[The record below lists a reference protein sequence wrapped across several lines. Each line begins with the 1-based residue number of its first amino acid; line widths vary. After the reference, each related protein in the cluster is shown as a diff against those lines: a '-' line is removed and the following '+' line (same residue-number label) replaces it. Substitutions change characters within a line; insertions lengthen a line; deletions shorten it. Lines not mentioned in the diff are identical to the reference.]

1 MQSDSRLP
9 RAARSDVRVR
19 ALAVAF
25 IVAFAWVGT
34 TSRGAAQD
42 AQLVIDLAQTAES
55 AGADSRASV
64 AQLSG
69 TLRPSQKRGVAVTLP
84 AGRCVVVVARSAAG
98 LENVDVEIAR
108 GRTVLARDTD
118 TGRSATARHCAG
130 PTSERLEARARAFR
144 GAGAFV
150 LAAYLLPQAEVSA
163 PATGSAAQP
172 FAAGLLDRLALLVR
186 ASSGGMAPLTAPA
199 REVLAPGQRV
209 ERDVT
214 IVPGRCY
221 RVIVAAEDGV
231 MDVDLALRAPGA
243 RADETVQTD
252 GTAVA
257 LASLGVIRPLCP
269 ALPGTYRLA
278 LSLVSGTGAFA
289 WQLLGS
295 VASSSAPTDAP
306 RAAAFRVGGAG
317 TDFVAQRLRTR
328 HAAAGE
334 GREPVSDARV
344 GQLRTSES
352 SEEEVRVEGGRC
364 YVVLG
369 AGAPSA
375 AELDLVVRDALGN
388 ELARDAER
396 DAAPRARFCPLTSGP
411 VRIAVRMARGYGGFG
426 VQVFGGPR

>member
-1 MQSDSRLP
+1 MSGNERP
-9 RAARSDVRVR
+9 RACGGLATRRNGALFGAMLAWFAASPGAR
-19 ALAVAF
+19 
-25 IVAFAWVGT
+25 
-34 TSRGAAQD
+34 AQD
-42 AQLVIDLAQTAES
+42 AQLLVELASTAES
-55 AGADSRASV
+55 AGADTRSSL

-69 TLRPSQKRGVAVTLP
+69 VLRVSQKRGVAVALP
-84 AGRCVVVVARSAAG
+84 AGRCVVVVARAAGG

-130 PTSERLEARARAFR
+130 AAPERLEARARAFR
-144 GAGAFV
+144 GAGAFA
-150 LAAYLLPQAEVSA
+150 LAAYLLPQGEASA
-163 PATGSAAQP
+163 NASRTPEQP

-186 ASSGGMAPLTAPA
+186 ASSGGMSPLTAPA

-252 GTAVA
+252 GTPVA
-257 LASLGVIRPLCP
+257 LATLGVIRPLCP

-278 LSLVSGTGAFA
+278 LTLVAGTGAFA

-295 VASSSAPTDAP
+295 VDAP
-306 RAAAFRVGGAG
+306 AQAASATRSATFRVGGAG

-328 HAAAGE
+328 HAAVGE
-334 GREPVSDARV
+334 GREAVTDARV

-364 YVVLG
+364 YVVLA

-375 AELDLVVRDALGN
+375 AELDLLVRDALGN

-411 VRIAVRMARGYGGFG
+411 VRVAVRMARGYGGFG

>member
-1 MQSDSRLP
+1 MTGERRLRRRARVRFLNAILGVLVGAFALAP
-9 RAARSDVRVR
+9 RAH
-19 ALAVAF
+19 
-25 IVAFAWVGT
+25 
-34 TSRGAAQD
+34 AQD
-42 AQLVIDLAQTAES
+42 AQLLVDLASTAES
-55 AGADSRASV
+55 AGADTRTSL

-69 TLRPSQKRGVAVTLP
+69 ALRASQKRGVAVAVP

-130 PTSERLEARARAFR
+130 SAPERLEARARAFR
-144 GAGAFV
+144 GAGGFA
-150 LAAYLLPQAEVSA
+150 LAAYLLPQGEASA
-163 PATGSAAQP
+163 SASRSLAQP
-172 FAAGLLDRLALLVR
+172 FAAGLLDRLALLVS
-186 ASSGGMAPLTAPA
+186 ASSGGMSPLTAPA

-243 RADETVQTD
+243 RVDETVQTD
-252 GTAVA
+252 GTRVA

-278 LSLVSGTGAFA
+278 LTLVAGTGAFA

-295 VASSSAPTDAP
+295 VDAPAQPASAPRSAT
-306 RAAAFRVGGAG
+306 FRVGGVG

-328 HAAAGE
+328 HAAVGE
-334 GREPVSDARV
+334 GREAVTDARV

-375 AELDLVVRDALGN
+375 AEVDLLVRDALGN

>member
-1 MQSDSRLP
+1 MSGKERWRARP
-9 RAARSDVRVR
+9 RTATRTAGVLLGAMLVSFAVSSGAR
-19 ALAVAF
+19 
-25 IVAFAWVGT
+25 
-34 TSRGAAQD
+34 AQD
-42 AQLVIDLAQTAES
+42 AQLLVDLASTAES
-55 AGADSRASV
+55 AGADTRSSL

-69 TLRPSQKRGVAVTLP
+69 ALRASQTRGVAVALP
-84 AGRCVVVVARSAAG
+84 PGRCVVVVARAAAG

-108 GRTVLARDTD
+108 GRTVLARDTE

-130 PTSERLEARARAFR
+130 ATSERVEVRARAFR
-144 GAGAFV
+144 GAGAFA
-150 LAAYLLPQAEVSA
+150 LAAYLLPPGEASSGASSSA
-163 PATGSAAQP
+163 PQG
-172 FAAGLLDRLALLVR
+172 FAAGLLDRLASLVR
-186 ASSGGMAPLTAPA
+186 ASSGGMSPLTAPA
-199 REVLAPGQRV
+199 REVLVQGQRV

-214 IVPGRCY
+214 LVPGRCY

-252 GTAVA
+252 GTPVA
-257 LASLGVIRPLCP
+257 LATLGVIRPLCP

-278 LSLVSGTGAFA
+278 LTLVAGTGAFA

-295 VASSSAPTDAP
+295 VDAP
-306 RAAAFRVGGAG
+306 AQVAAATPGATFRVGGAG
-317 TDFVAQRLRTR
+317 SDFVAQRLRAR
-328 HAAAGE
+328 HAAVGE
-334 GREPVSDARV
+334 GREAVTDARV

-352 SEEEVRVEGGRC
+352 REEEVRVEGGRC

-375 AELDLVVRDALGN
+375 AELDLLVRDALGN

-411 VRIAVRMARGYGGFG
+411 VRVVVRMARGYGAFG